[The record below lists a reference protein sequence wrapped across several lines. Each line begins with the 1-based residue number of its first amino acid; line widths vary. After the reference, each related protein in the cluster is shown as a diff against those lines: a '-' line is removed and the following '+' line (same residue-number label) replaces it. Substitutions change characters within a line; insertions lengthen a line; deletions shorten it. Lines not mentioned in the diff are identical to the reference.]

1 MNSFKALLLEKEEG
15 KVTSSVREIEANRLP
30 EGNVLVSIAYS
41 SVNYKDGLAVMGRP
55 GVVRSYPMIPG
66 VDLAGTVVESESSR
80 FRSGD
85 QVVMTG
91 CGAGEFHWG
100 GYAQL
105 ARLRDEWLV
114 HLPEAFTLKQ
124 SMAIGT
130 AGYTAMQSL
139 IALEEGGLQPG
150 GREIVVT
157 GAAGGLGSVAV
168 AILAQL
174 GYRVVAST
182 GRESAHEYLKILGA
196 AEIIDRA
203 VLAVPSK
210 RPLDSERWGG
220 AIDSVGGST
229 LASVL
234 RSMALGTSVAACGLA
249 GGAELETS
257 VFPFI
262 LRGVSLIGIDSLRCS
277 LDLKQRIWDRLAKD
291 LPVASL
297 DRTIQ
302 TVSLEE
308 IPAVSQQILE
318 GRVRGRTVVDVNA

>member
-15 KVTSSVREIEANRLP
+15 KVTSSVTEIEANRLP

-66 VDLAGTVVESESSR
+66 VDLAGTVVESESPR

-85 QVVMTG
+85 EVVMTG

-114 HLPEAFTLKQ
+114 HLPEAFTLKH

-139 IALEEGGLQPG
+139 IALEERGMQPG

-174 GYRVVAST
+174 GYRVLAST
-182 GRESAHEYLKILGA
+182 GRESAHEYLKTLGA

-249 GGAELETS
+249 GGADLETS

-277 LDLKQRIWDRLAKD
+277 LELKQRIWDRLAKD

-302 TVSLEE
+302 TISLEE
-308 IPAVSQQILE
+308 IPAISEQILK
-318 GRVRGRTVVDVNA
+318 GRVRGRTVVDVNK

>member
-277 LDLKQRIWDRLAKD
+277 LDLKQRIWNRLAKD